1 MTIMLASF
9 VCIQQNTIREIV
21 YEGSNFCKTVCQKLT
36 PNRTELNKCRYK
48 VIASNGK
55 SMQITGW
62 KKTKECIEYAK
73 ANGEIPDMNYL
84 RFITDEISFERWF
97 ESLNPKPVVYG
108 KSKPQ
113 NDYNELNFRQTSTL
127 ESFNTSYVEFTS
139 TEQVDALVN
148 EYLRRSNIEDAIRSI
163 PNRWEVEWR
172 TPSPIYGPCE
182 NMNMFMDDMRRNSI
196 DIECERNDRLK
207 RALLNLL

>member
-1 MTIMLASF
+1 
-9 VCIQQNTIREIV
+9 
-21 YEGSNFCKTVCQKLT
+21 
-36 PNRTELNKCRYK
+36 
-48 VIASNGK
+48 
-55 SMQITGW
+55 
-62 KKTKECIEYAK
+62 
-73 ANGEIPDMNYL
+73 MNYL

-148 EYLRRSNIEDAIRSI
+148 
-163 PNRWEVEWR
+163 
-172 TPSPIYGPCE
+172 
-182 NMNMFMDDMRRNSI
+182 
-196 DIECERNDRLK
+196 
-207 RALLNLL
+207 